1 MTSARVLIAVPDAAL
16 LDTYRRRLTA
26 DGFEVETARDGLE
39 CVRRLRTFTPEVLV
53 LSTALPWGGGDGV
66 LAVMQED
73 TRLSYIPVIVLAAA
87 HDIGGPS
94 RIWDF
99 PIAEYHSRPLSPQLL
114 ARRVGLRAARARRAR
129 EVV

>member
-1 MTSARVLIAVPDAAL
+1 MTPARVLIAVPDAAL
-16 LDTYRRRLTA
+16 LDAYRRQLTA

-39 CVRRLRTFTPEVLV
+39 CVHRLQAFAPEVLV

-66 LAVMQED
+66 LAVMHED
-73 TRLSYIPVIVLAAA
+73 ARLSYIPVIVLSPG
-87 HDIGGPS
+87 HDVGGPA